1 MARRIAFS
9 LIALLVL
16 AGSALAAEGERHSGR
31 IVEVRP
37 DGKLVLEEMGPWKG
51 PGTGLVR
58 HTFDLAPNTAVG
70 EVRAKAAW
78 DPNDVMPG
86 HDVRP
91 LDLTQIKPGDFVT
104 VVTNGNRRSG
114 AIALDVVRPE
124 ATEGGLAS
132 PKAVSQPH

>member
-1 MARRIAFS
+1 MTFA
-9 LIALLVL
+9 LVALLVL
-16 AGSALAAEGERHSGR
+16 AGSALAAEWERHSGR

-70 EVRAKAAW
+70 EVRAKATW
-78 DPNDVMPG
+78 EPNDVMPG
-86 HDVRP
+86 YEVRP

-104 VVTNGNRRSG
+104 VTTGGDRR
-114 AIALDVVRPE
+114 AAATLDVVRPE
-124 ATEGGLAS
+124 ANEGGLAS
-132 PKAVSQPH
+132 PQPEPRR

>member
-1 MARRIAFS
+1 MARRMTFA
-9 LIALLVL
+9 LVALLVL
-16 AGSALAAEGERHSGR
+16 AGPALAAEGERHSGR

-70 EVRAKAAW
+70 EVRAKATW
-78 DPNDVMPG
+78 EPNDVMPG
-86 HDVRP
+86 YEVRP

-104 VVTNGNRRSG
+104 VITGGDRR
-114 AIALDVVRPE
+114 AAATLDVVRPE

-132 PKAVSQPH
+132 PQPEPRR